1 MASSSANF
9 TDKGKKEWDEL
20 VSSFQNMDGSAVTV
34 GIHANDA
41 GRDDGEMNNAAL
53 AAIHEFG
60 KTFQHPGGTPY
71 KIVGDG
77 KAVFVEKGEEHDGVT
92 GPHMITIP
100 QRSFLRS
107 TASEKREMW
116 LSTFI
121 KAVANELPQNSVS
134 DAAERVGAM
143 MMGHVKRKITD
154 LKSPPNTP
162 GTIRQKS
169 VNGNVSDNPLIDT
182 GQLRRAIDYEV
193 NI

>member
-1 MASSSANF
+1 
-9 TDKGKKEWDEL
+9 
-20 VSSFQNMDGSAVTV
+20 
-34 GIHANDA
+34 
-41 GRDDGEMNNAAL
+41 MNNAAL

-60 KTFQHPGGTPY
+60 KTIKHPGGTPY
-71 KIVGDG
+71 EIVGDG

-92 GPHMITIP
+92 DPHMIEIP

-107 TASEKREMW
+107 TASENREMW

-121 KAVANELPQNSVS
+121 EAVANELPQNNIS

-143 MMGHVKRKITD
+143 MMGHVKKKLTD
-154 LKSPPNTP
+154 LKSPPNSP
-162 GTIRQKS
+162 STIRQKGS
-169 VNGNVSDNPLIDT
+169 SNPLIDT